1 MSDMSEINKL
11 PDLVTARSL
20 LGVIESFSV
29 TDRGR
34 QTQIGVS
41 EVGMACQRCVV
52 RKLANM
58 EKTLEVGSWRA
69 QLGTYVH
76 AGLADE
82 FESRF
87 GASGKVLIEHSL
99 NVHMYKDFV
108 LRGSCDAFFPN
119 DGKGLVVDWKIVGDD
134 TLEAVRNGKI
144 KQQYIVQGNLYALG
158 WQLLGY
164 GVEKVA
170 IMFIPAN
177 KGNLQRDA
185 VPYEFDYDPL
195 VAAKGLAKIEGY
207 IDLAEEIGWDALLK
221 QHLPLPGCLSCRQYV
236 AVDDPI
242 NSLLL
247 R

>member
-1 MSDMSEINKL
+1 MTEAYEL
-11 PDLVTARSL
+11 PDFVTTRSL
-20 LGVIESFSV
+20 LDAIESFSV

-41 EVGMACQRCVV
+41 EVGMLCQRCVI
-52 RKLANM
+52 RKLANLS
-58 EKTLEVGSWRA
+58 KTLEVGSWRA

-82 FESRF
+82 FESRWQE
-87 GASGKVLIEHSL
+87 SGKVIVEQSL
-99 NVHMYKDFV
+99 TVHTYKDFV

-119 DGKGLVVDWKIVGDD
+119 DGRGLVVDWKIVGDD
-134 TLEAVRNGKI
+134 TLNAVRNGQI

-158 WQLLGY
+158 WELLGHP
-164 GVEKVA
+164 VEKVA

-185 VPYEFDYDPL
+185 VPVEFDYDPL
-195 VAAKGLAKIEGY
+195 LAAHALGKIERY
-207 IDLAEEIGWDALLK
+207 IDLAEEIGWEALLK
-221 QHLPLPGCLSCRQYV
+221 QHSPHSGCFSCKQYE
-236 AVDDPI
+236 AVDNPVND
-242 NSLLL
+242 LLL

>member
-1 MSDMSEINKL
+1 MSDMSEL
-11 PDLVTARSL
+11 PEYVTPRDLLTI
-20 LGVIESFSV
+20 IESFSI

-41 EVGMACQRCVV
+41 EVGMLCQRCVV
-52 RKLANM
+52 RKLANLP
-58 EKTLEVGSWRA
+58 KTQDTGSWRA

-76 AGLADE
+76 AGLAEE

-99 NVHMYKDFV
+99 TVHTYKDFV

-119 DGKGLVVDWKIVGDD
+119 EGRGLVADWKVVGDD
-134 TLEAVRNGKI
+134 TLESVRNGNV

-158 WQLLGY
+158 WELLGY
-164 GVEKVA
+164 PVETVA
-170 IMFIPAN
+170 LMFIPAN

-185 VPYEFDYDPL
+185 VPVAFPYDPMI
-195 VAAKGLAKIEGY
+195 AAQALAKIETY
-207 IDLAEEIGWDALLK
+207 IDLAEKIGWEALLK
-221 QHLPLPGCLSCRQYV
+221 QHSPHPGCLSCKQYE
-236 AVDDPI
+236 AVDNPI
-242 NSLLL
+242 HDLLL